1 MADAF
6 ILLGIVMAMV
16 SLGFILINKLFCFIS
31 AGCLISLC
39 ASMASFQLWDAS
51 YWGRWGKVCPGLE
64 DVIISCDNYH
74 FLYDL
79 GWELYGIAF
88 FVLYRVNAHMCGHYS
103 YQYDY
108 GFRTILCR
116 MAALTR
122 LIQPTF
128 EECSLSGTRF
138 RQYFFLYNLCSN
150 IQTVQNAIAS
160 FIVFVNMF

>member
-31 AGCLISLC
+31 AGCLLSLC

-88 FVLYRVNAHMCGHYS
+88 LFFTALMLTCAAI
-103 YQYDY
+103 
-108 GFRTILCR
+108 ILINMI
-116 MAALTR
+116 MALER
-122 LIQPTF
+122 Y
-128 EECSLSGTRF
+128 CSGWR
-138 RQYFFLYNLCSN
+138 R
-150 IQTVQNAIAS
+150 
-160 FIVFVNMF
+160 

>member
-31 AGCLISLC
+31 AGCLLSLC

-51 YWGRWGKVCPGLE
+51 YWGRWGKVCPGL

-88 FVLYRVNAHMCGHYS
+88 LFFTALMLTCAD
-103 YQYDY
+103 QYDY
-108 GFRTILCR
+108 GFRAILCR
-116 MAALTR
+116 MAALIR

>member
-31 AGCLISLC
+31 AGCLLSLC

-51 YWGRWGKVCPGLE
+51 YWGRWGKVCPGL

-88 FVLYRVNAHMCGHYS
+88 LFFTALMLTCAAI
-103 YQYDY
+103 
-108 GFRTILCR
+108 ILINMI
-116 MAALTR
+116 MALER
-122 LIQPTF
+122 Y
-128 EECSLSGTRF
+128 CSGWR
-138 RQYFFLYNLCSN
+138 R
-150 IQTVQNAIAS
+150 
-160 FIVFVNMF
+160 